1 MQPFPFRGTAFFFA
15 AGLSNFFIRNFVI
28 QKNNIMKKI
37 SILFFSFILAFSLM
51 AGNVEK
57 VFTFSQVKI
66 MQNGLHQSVTLDN
79 TMLAG
84 LTGEPMLP
92 YHQVAMM
99 LPPGEKAVGISITGE
114 ELTAIPGS
122 FDLFPQQTMQPI
134 SKGPDGTFF
143 KKEDVYRSNINYPA
157 VATGHLINSY
167 LNGYA
172 FALSTFTPVIYN
184 PAGKSVS
191 YYKKVTVHITT
202 QPDPGASLALKNL
215 TSSPNALKRVRLFA
229 QNPEMM
235 RSYPVKNPL
244 KTNYQ
249 ILIITPA
256 QFQAGFQD
264 LVNFYAGKGLTTQ
277 IATTEA
283 IGSTMSGQD
292 LQEKMRNYITS
303 EYQSNGVEQV
313 ILGGDVEYVPYR
325 GFYCYV
331 ISGSGYEDY
340 NIPADIYYS
349 ALDGNWNTNGD
360 NKWGEPG
367 EDDLL
372 PELSVGRMSFSTPQE
387 QANMVHKSVSY
398 QGSPVQET
406 MKHPMLVSEFLYDA
420 PMTWGSDYLELL
432 VNDHGDNGYFTH
444 GIPSSQ
450 NNFTRLYDTLIS
462 PPSNVYSWSIGQLLA
477 KINSGNSF
485 IHHCGHSNWDYMMRL
500 SNGQIINS
508 NFAQVN
514 GITHNYQLM
523 YTHGCICG
531 AFDESDCIAELCT
544 SISNFLVAG
553 VFNSRYG
560 WFDQGTTE
568 GPSAH
573 LHREFISAMYNPS
586 PDSAITELG
595 SAHTMSK
602 IKTAPWIGLPGEFE
616 PGAQR
621 WCHYDCNVLGDPAL
635 KVWID
640 NPVTGISERP
650 GTFSCSIS
658 PNPCK
663 DLATITYVLTANS
676 EVTMSLMNSIGQ
688 QLFSRSLGDQQPG
701 THTSSFNVAGLAPG
715 TYYCQLDTKDNSVVK
730 KLMIVR

>member
-1 MQPFPFRGTAFFFA
+1 MQR
-15 AGLSNFFIRNFVI
+15 LLICNFVF
-28 QKNNIMKKI
+28 QKNHLMKKI
-37 SILFFSFILAFSLM
+37 VACFFLFCMAATLT
-51 AGNVEK
+51 AGNVDK
-57 VFTFSQVKI
+57 VFTFSDVTVT
-66 MQNGLHQSVTLDN
+66 QNGQFQSVTLNN

-99 LPPGEKAVGISITGE
+99 LPPGEKAVIMTITGE
-114 ELTAIPGS
+114 ELTPLPGS
-122 FDLFPQQTMQPI
+122 FDLFPQQAMQPI
-134 SKGPDGTFF
+134 SKGSDGKFY
-143 KKEDVYRSNINYPA
+143 KKEEVYRSAAPYPSDPA
-157 VATGHLINSY
+157 GHLINAY

-184 PAGKSVS
+184 PAGKMVS

-202 QPDPGASLALKNL
+202 QPDHEASLAMKNL
-215 TSSPNALKRVRLFA
+215 TSSANALKRVRLFA

-235 RSYPVKNPL
+235 SSYPVKSAL
-244 KTNYQ
+244 KTSCK

-256 QFQAGFQD
+256 QFVAGFQD
-264 LVNFYAGKGLTTQ
+264 LVNYYTSKGLTTN
-277 IATTEA
+277 ITTTES

-292 LQEKMRNYITS
+292 LQEKMRNYIIG
-303 EYQSNGVEQV
+303 EYQVNGIEQV
-313 ILGGDVEYVPYR
+313 ILGGDVEFVPYR
-325 GFYCYV
+325 GFYCQAL
-331 ISGSGYEDY
+331 SGGSIYEDY
-340 NIPADIYYS
+340 DIPADLYYS
-349 ALDGNWNTNGD
+349 ALDGNWNTNGN

-372 PELSVGRMSFSTPQE
+372 PELSVGRMSFGSLQE
-387 QANMVHKSVSY
+387 EANMVHKSVSY
-398 QGSPVQET
+398 QGNPVQEP
-406 MKHPMLVSEFLYDA
+406 MKNPMLVSEFLYDS

-432 VNDHGDNGYFTH
+432 VNDHSDNGYFTH
-444 GIPSSQ
+444 GIPSAL

-477 KINSGNSF
+477 QINSGKSF

-500 SNGQIINS
+500 SNGQIINQ
-508 NFAQVN
+508 NFAQVDGVN
-514 GITHNYQLM
+514 HNYQLM

-531 AFDESDCIAELCT
+531 AFDKSDCIAELCT
-544 SISNFLVAG
+544 TISNFLVAG

-573 LHREFISAMYNPS
+573 LHREFISALYNPN
-586 PDSAITELG
+586 PDSAIAELG

-602 IKTAPWIGLPGEFE
+602 IKTAPWVGLPGEFE

-640 NPVTGISERP
+640 NPVTGTQELKDAFV
-650 GTFSCSIS
+650 FSVS
-658 PNPCK
+658 PNP
-663 DLATITYVLTANS
+663 ATDQVTLEYNLNSKTSVKLTL
-676 EVTMSLMNSIGQ
+676 TNSIGQ
-688 QLFSRSLGDQQPG
+688 PVSLAALGEVDAGNHSRLFSVAALSPG
-701 THTSSFNVAGLAPG
+701 I
-715 TYYCQLDTKDNSVVK
+715 YYCRLTAGDRTVVK
-730 KLMIVR
+730 KLIVVR

>member
-1 MQPFPFRGTAFFFA
+1 MKNII
-15 AGLSNFFIRNFVI
+15 GLFISCFLTLG
-28 QKNNIMKKI
+28 
-37 SILFFSFILAFSLM
+37 LF

-57 VFTFSQVKI
+57 VFTFSQVRI
-66 MQNGLHQSVTLDN
+66 GQNGVYQSVTLDH

-84 LTGEPMLP
+84 LNGEPMLP

-99 LPPGEKAVGISITGE
+99 LPPGEKAISISIVGE
-114 ELTAIPGS
+114 SLTMIPGT
-122 FDLFPQQTMQPI
+122 FDLFPQQYMQPV
-134 SKGPDGTFF
+134 SKGPDGKFI
-143 KKEDVYRSNINYPA
+143 KNEAVYHSTANYP
-157 VATGHLINSY
+157 VTSTGHLINSY

-184 PAGKSVS
+184 PAQKSVS
-191 YYKKVTVHITT
+191 YYRKVTVHITT
-202 QPDPGASLALKNL
+202 QPDPTAALALKNL
-215 TSSPNALKRVRLFA
+215 TTSANALKRVRLFA

-235 RSYPVKNPL
+235 NQYPMKDAP

-256 QFQAGFQD
+256 QFQGGFQN
-264 LVNFYAGKGLTTQ
+264 LVNYYNSKCMASQ
-277 IATTEA
+277 IATTES
-283 IGSTMSGQD
+283 IGAMAGQD
-292 LQEKMRNYITS
+292 LQEKIRNYIIQ
-303 EYQSNGVEQV
+303 EYQNNGIEQV
-313 ILGGDVEYVPYR
+313 ILGGDVEFIPYR

-349 ALDGNWNTNGD
+349 SLDGNWNTNGD

-372 PELSVGRMSFSTPQE
+372 PELSVGRMSFSNAAE

-398 QGSPVQET
+398 QGSPVVED
-406 MKHPMLVSEFLYDA
+406 MKKPFLVSEFLYD
-420 PMTWGSDYLELL
+420 PPLTYGSDYLELL
-432 VNDHGDNGYFTH
+432 VNEHSDNGYTTH
-444 GIPSSQ
+444 GIPSAQ
-450 NNFTRLYDTLIS
+450 NNIVRLYDTTGY
-462 PPSNVYSWSIGQLLA
+462 NWSVGQLLSG
-477 KINSGNSF
+477 INSGKSF
-485 IHHCGHSNWDYMMRL
+485 IHHCGHANATYMMRL
-500 SNGQIINS
+500 SNWDITNA
-508 NFAQVN
+508 NFSQVD
-514 GITHNYQLM
+514 GVTHNYQLM

-544 SISNFLVAG
+544 SISNFLVGG

-573 LHREFISAMYNPS
+573 LHREFISALYNQN
-586 PDSAITELG
+586 PDSAIAELG

-640 NPVTGISERP
+640 NPPVGSQEMSVAFN
-650 GTFSCSIS
+650 FSVS

-663 DLATITYVLTANS
+663 GFVTVSCSLVNNSDVTITVMTA
-676 EVTMSLMNSIGQ
+676 MGQ
-688 QLFSRSLGDQQPG
+688 QLISRDYALQLPG
-701 THTSSFNVAGLAPG
+701 VHSYAFDASALTPG
-715 TYYCQLDTKDNSVVK
+715 IYYLRLKTKSGSAVK
-730 KLMIVR
+730 KLMVAR

>member
-1 MQPFPFRGTAFFFA
+1 
-15 AGLSNFFIRNFVI
+15 
-28 QKNNIMKKI
+28 MKKI
-37 SILFFSFILAFSLM
+37 FILFFSCALAFNLV
-51 AGNVEK
+51 AGNIEK

-66 MQNGLHQSVTLDN
+66 VQNGQHQSVLLDN

-92 YHQVAMM
+92 YHQVALM
-99 LPPGEKAVGISITGE
+99 LPPGEKAVDIQITGE
-114 ELTAIPGS
+114 ELTPIPGS
-122 FDLFPQQTMQPI
+122 FELFPQQAMRPI
-134 SKGPDGTFF
+134 SKGPDGHFI
-143 KKEDVYRSNINYPA
+143 KKDEVYRSAVNYPA
-157 VATGHLINSY
+157 TPTGHLINSY

-191 YYKKVTVHITT
+191 YYKKITVHITT
-202 QPDPGASLALKNL
+202 QPDAAAVTALKNL
-215 TSSPNALKRVRLFA
+215 TSSANALKRVRLFA
-229 QNPEMM
+229 QNPKMM
-235 RSYPVKNPL
+235 SRYPVKNEL
-244 KTNYQ
+244 KTNYN

-256 QFQAGFQD
+256 QFQGGFQD
-264 LVNFYAGKGLTTQ
+264 LVNYYSSKGITSQ
-277 IATTEA
+277 ITTTET

-292 LQEKMRNYITS
+292 LQEKMRNYIIG
-303 EYQSNGVEQV
+303 EYQTSAIEQV

-325 GFYCYV
+325 GLYCQAL
-331 ISGSGYEDY
+331 SGGSIYEDY
-340 NIPADIYYS
+340 NIPADLYYS

-360 NKWGEPG
+360 AKWGEPG

-372 PELSVGRMSFSTPQE
+372 PELSVGRMSFGTPQE

-398 QGSPVQET
+398 QGNPVQEP
-406 MKHPMLVSEFLYDA
+406 MKNPMLVSEFLYDA

-432 VNDHGDNGYFTH
+432 VNDHSDNGYFTH
-444 GIPSSQ
+444 GIPSAQ
-450 NNFTRLYDTLIS
+450 NNFTRLYDTLIA
-462 PPSNVYSWSIGQLLA
+462 PPETVYSWTIGQLLSQ
-477 KINSGNSF
+477 INSGKSF

-500 SNGQIINS
+500 SNGQITNQ
-508 NFAQVN
+508 NFAQVD
-514 GITHNYQLM
+514 GVIHNYQLM

-573 LHREFISAMYNPS
+573 LHREFISALYNPN
-586 PDSAITELG
+586 PDSAVAELG

-602 IKTAPWIGLPGEFE
+602 IKTAPWVGLPGEFE

-640 NPVTGISERP
+640 NPVTGTRELP
-650 GTFSCSIS
+650 GAISCSLS
-658 PNPCK
+658 PNPAT
-663 DLATITYVLTANS
+663 DEATLTYSLRNPSVVTITLLNALGQPVSTTTRDETTAGN
-676 EVTMSLMNSIGQ
+676 
-688 QLFSRSLGDQQPG
+688 
-701 THTSSFNVAGLAPG
+701 HTFSFNLSGFTAGI
-715 TYYCQLDTKDNSVVK
+715 YYCRLSTKDNTATT
-730 KLMIVR
+730 KLMVVR